1 MIPGGFRRVAEE
13 GSMSTADVS
22 ELDIDKLN
30 AFTAPFVGDLGAAHR
45 REAWAVV
52 RLDSAGQI
60 DPSVH
65 KP

>member
-1 MIPGGFRRVAEE
+1 
-13 GSMSTADVS
+13 MSTADVS